1 MSRTMPVI
9 GALAMGLVA
18 SIAAAKTGK
27 LDPTQMTCEEFVA
40 LESGVKPDVIA
51 YLQGYSEGAKGTH
64 PVAVAVPAAA
74 EVTYVENV
82 CAEAPKE
89 SLWQRLRAKLP
100 GGERKVADP
109 TKMTCEEYLTLEDAK
124 PEVANWLQ
132 GYTEGQKVADRGQPT
147 AGARPTA
154 GAGAAEPAVLDAEEV
169 RLTAVC
175 REAPKK
181 SLWERIKEKL

>member
-1 MSRTMPVI
+1 MSKTMPVV

-18 SIAAAKTGK
+18 SIAAAKTAK
-27 LDPTQMTCEEFVA
+27 IDPTRMTCEEFVA
-40 LESGVKPDVIA
+40 LENGVKPDVIA
-51 YLQGYSEGAKGTH
+51 YLQGYSEGGKGTH

-74 EVTYVENV
+74 EVKYVETV

-100 GGERKVADP
+100 GGKQKVADP
-109 TKMTCEEYLTLEDAK
+109 TKMTCEEYLALEHAK

-132 GYTEGQKVADRGQPT
+132 GYTEGQKTADRGEPT
-147 AGARPTA
+147 AGDRPTG
-154 GAGAAEPAVLDAEEV
+154 GAGAAEPAVLDHEV
-169 RLTAVC
+169 VQLTAVC